1 MTDLYLPADIREQ
14 TPLVHFKTT
23 GDLKIEGISYPENPM
38 KFYGQVID
46 WVKELK
52 NQNTDK
58 ITLSVRLDYFNTS
71 TSKLVL
77 FIFKTIE
84 SMYLKDKKDV
94 KITWFYNSGDEDML
108 ESGDDYASLLDCPF
122 ELNEIK

>member
-1 MTDLYLPADIREQ
+1 MTDLYLPANIREQ

-23 GDLKIEGISYPENPM
+23 GDLKIEGTSYPENPM

-71 TSKLVL
+71 SSKLVL

-84 SMYLKDKKDV
+84 SMYIKDKKDV